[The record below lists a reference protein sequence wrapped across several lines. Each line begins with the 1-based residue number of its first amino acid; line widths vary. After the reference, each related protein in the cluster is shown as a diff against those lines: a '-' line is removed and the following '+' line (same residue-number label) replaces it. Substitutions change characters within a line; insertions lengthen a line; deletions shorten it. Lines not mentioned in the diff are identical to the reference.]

1 MDITSSYD
9 TLGQQLRI
17 KAGTSDVDQKSGS
30 STTTTTSSSAKTSSL
45 ANQVLEKG
53 DSAFL
58 SPMLQTRAENEALQS
73 QLTKTLAAKFEELGI
88 DVSQAVTLTRDADGA
103 VTVSGDH
110 PDKAAIEKLF
120 TDVPA
125 LTEAFTALAEN
136 TTTLKSMTS
145 RQSSSMVRAN
155 GYAAYLQQMGSSAT
169 TGDFFMSYMNGAAA
183 TYFG

>member
-9 TLGQQLRI
+9 TLGQQLRL
-17 KAGTSDVDQKSGS
+17 KAGTSDAEQKSGS
-30 STTTTTSSSAKTSSL
+30 STTTTTASAKTSSW

-58 SPMLQTRAENEALQS
+58 SPILQTRAENEALQS

-88 DVSQAVTLTRDADGA
+88 DVSQSVTLTRDADGA
-103 VTVSGDH
+103 VKVSGDH
-110 PDKAAIEKLF
+110 PDKDAIEQLF

-125 LTEAFTALAEN
+125 LTEAFAALAEN

-145 RQSSSMVRAN
+145 RQASSMVRAN

-169 TGDFFMSYMNGAAA
+169 TGDFFMSYMNGAAV
-183 TYFG
+183 TSFG